1 MKSEVQKFVSEVRTL
16 IDAAEGLQ
24 LRVDAAKPNTLV
36 GYAAVFG
43 SLSADLGGFKERI
56 LPAAFKNSLSNG
68 QDVRALVDHDPGKI
82 LGRTSNGTL
91 RLSEDNIGLRVEIDT
106 PDTTYGRDVLE
117 SVRRGDIR
125 GMSFGFKVP
134 QGGQRFLNESGLKVR
149 ELTNIDLREVTATS
163 IPAYGDTSLL
173 LRVDPDAIRQAAEEI
188 SAHGIANCRK
198 KLLYHLASI

>member
-1 MKSEVQKFVSEVRTL
+1 MQGEIRTL
-16 IDAAEGLQ
+16 IDAAEGMQ
-24 LRVDAAKPNTLV
+24 LRIDAVKPTTLV

-56 LPAAFKNSLSNG
+56 VPGAFKASLSSG
-68 QDVRALVDHDPGKI
+68 QDIRALVDHDPGKI

-91 RLSEDNIGLRVEIDT
+91 RVSEDNVGLRIEIDT

-134 QGGQRFLNESGLKVR
+134 QGGQQFRTENGLKVR
-149 ELTNIDLREVTATS
+149 ELTAIDLREVTATS
-163 IPAYGDTSLL
+163 IPAYGDTSLF
-173 LRVDPDAIRQAAEEI
+173 LRVDPEAIRQAAEEI
-188 SAHGIANCRK
+188 STPHMANCK
-198 KLLYHLASI
+198 KKFLYHLANI